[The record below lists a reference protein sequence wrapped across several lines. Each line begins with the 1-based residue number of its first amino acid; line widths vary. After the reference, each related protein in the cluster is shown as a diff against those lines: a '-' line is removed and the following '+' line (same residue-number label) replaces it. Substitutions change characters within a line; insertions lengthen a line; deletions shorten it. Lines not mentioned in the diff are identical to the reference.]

1 MKKNMYI
8 VPRTVKINASI
19 ENFIMGS
26 LVNDGDGTWHQDTN
40 PNDPDTGDD
49 GRAKRHGF
57 WDL

>member
-8 VPRTVKINASI
+8 VPRTTKINAGI

-26 LVNDGDGTWHQDTN
+26 LVNDGDGKWHQNLDDEEGN
-40 PNDPDTGDD
+40 GDD
-49 GRAKRHGF
+49 GRAKRAGF